1 MAPTKPSANPEN
13 PENPAEVCRSKA
25 EPGSVLPIV
34 DRNRCEGARD
44 CVDVC
49 PYDVFEVRTL
59 TGPERQELSLVG
71 NIKSFFHGYK
81 QAFVV
86 RPQDCHACGLCVK
99 ACPENAIT
107 LKKVV

>member
-1 MAPTKPSANPEN
+1 VSPSKHNESS
-13 PENPAEVCRSKA
+13 ENPAEAVCRSKA

-59 TGPERQELSLVG
+59 TGSERQGLSLVG
-71 NIKSFFHGYK
+71 NVKSFFHGYK

-86 RPQDCHACGLCVK
+86 QPQDCHACGLCVK
-99 ACPENAIT
+99 ACPEDAIT
-107 LKKVV
+107 LRKV